1 MVDVLIPRE
10 LDPGEQRVAATPET
24 VKRLLA
30 RGLSLHVEEG
40 AGWAAGFAD
49 SDYRSAGATL
59 VGDGAEPRG
68 SPPRGVELDGVELP
82 VAHRQ
87 RVAREAARA
96 RDRERGG
103 GVEPAGQQ
111 RIKRRLR
118 SVGVARGQQGAIAQT
133 HIIRN
138 MGDGLLQDLHM
149 DVSDPSRLDDLY
161 HAALSSLPAK
171 WG

>member
-59 VGDGAEPRG
+59 VGDGAEG
-68 SPPRGVELDGVELP
+68 
-82 VAHRQ
+82 
-87 RVAREAARA
+87 
-96 RDRERGG
+96 
-103 GVEPAGQQ
+103 
-111 RIKRRLR
+111 RLR
-118 SVGVARGQQGAIAQT
+118 VGLTEVTPAELNRNLVQAGLDVGAVVPIT
-133 HIIRN
+133 
-138 MGDGLLQDLHM
+138 GTLE
-149 DVSDPSRLDDLY
+149 DVYLATTRQE
-161 HAALSSLPAK
+161 ASLI
-171 WG
+171 